1 MGRKKQPEE
10 HVNHERWL
18 ISYADFITL
27 LFAFFVVMYSISSV
41 NEGKYRV
48 LSESMVTAFGTPV
61 RSLEP
66 VQIGELVREP
76 PSDLDAALKNPSA
89 RTKYHGSEE
98 QYTVLE
104 ADVVELSE
112 DQAGLEDGL
121 EEGLEAVAAEIDEK
135 LKDFVDVGSVGITAV
150 GDKLEVEVTSRVL
163 FDSGSSDLTDKAR
176 PLLKELAFVLKHLD
190 YDIQVKGYTDT
201 VPIQTYL
208 YPSNWELS
216 AARAATVVRLFSELE
231 VSPER
236 MVSMGYGEFH
246 PVASN
251 DTAEGRAK
259 NRRVVIVVQAD
270 PERKMPEDSIDDEV
284 VEPEPAE
291 DTVDD
296 SELLES
302 QPALAA
308 AEPVSEAGAA
318 AGK

>member
-48 LSESMVTAFGTPV
+48 LSTSMVTAFGTPV

-66 VQIGELVREP
+66 IQVGELVRDKPKGLDEAFKNL
-76 PSDLDAALKNPSA
+76 SAIAEYGTSDEQYDEVEADLDEP
-89 RTKYHGSEE
+89 
-98 QYTVLE
+98 
-104 ADVVELSE
+104 SE
-112 DQAGLEDGL
+112 DPAGLA
-121 EEGLEAVAAEIDEK
+121 AVAAEIDEK
-135 LKDFVDVGSVGITAV
+135 LKDFVDVGSVGITTA

-163 FDSGSSDLTDKAR
+163 FDSGSSALTANAR

-201 VPIQTYL
+201 VPIQTYI

-270 PERKMPEDSIDDEV
+270 PERKMPEDNIDDEV
-284 VEPEPAE
+284 VEPETAE
-291 DTVDD
+291 DMLED
-296 SELLES
+296 SELLAS

>member
-48 LSESMVTAFGTPV
+48 LSTSMVTAFGTPV

-66 VQIGELVREP
+66 IQVGELVRDKPKGLDEAFKKLSAIAESGTSDEQYDGVEADAGEP
-76 PSDLDAALKNPSA
+76 
-89 RTKYHGSEE
+89 SEE
-98 QYTVLE
+98 P
-104 ADVVELSE
+104 A
-112 DQAGLEDGL
+112 
-121 EEGLEAVAAEIDEK
+121 GLEAVAAEIDEK

-163 FDSGSSDLTDKAR
+163 FDSGSSDLTDRAR

-270 PERKMPEDSIDDEV
+270 PERKMPEDNIDDEV

-291 DTVDD
+291 DTLDD

>member
-48 LSESMVTAFGTPV
+48 LSTSMVTAFGTPV

-66 VQIGELVREP
+66 IQVGELVRDKPKGLDEAFKNLSAIADYST
-76 PSDLDAALKNPSA
+76 SDE
-89 RTKYHGSEE
+89 KYAG
-98 QYTVLE
+98 VE
-104 ADVVELSE
+104 ADAVESSE
-112 DQAGLEDGL
+112 DQAGLED
-121 EEGLEAVAAEIDEK
+121 GLEAVAAEIDEK

-163 FDSGSSDLTDKAR
+163 FDSGSSALTANAR

-308 AEPVSEAGAA
+308 AESVSEAGAA

>member
-1 MGRKKQPEE
+1 M
-10 HVNHERWL
+10 
-18 ISYADFITL
+18 
-27 LFAFFVVMYSISSV
+27 
-41 NEGKYRV
+41 
-48 LSESMVTAFGTPV
+48 
-61 RSLEP
+61 
-66 VQIGELVREP
+66 
-76 PSDLDAALKNPSA
+76 
-89 RTKYHGSEE
+89 
-98 QYTVLE
+98 
-104 ADVVELSE
+104 
-112 DQAGLEDGL
+112 
-121 EEGLEAVAAEIDEK
+121 
-135 LKDFVDVGSVGITAV
+135 
-150 GDKLEVEVTSRVL
+150 TSRVL
-163 FDSGSSDLTDKAR
+163 FDSGSSALTANAR

-296 SELLES
+296 SELLAS

>member
-48 LSESMVTAFGTPV
+48 LSTSMVTAFGTPV

-66 VQIGELVREP
+66 IQVGELVRDKPKGLDEAFKNL
-76 PSDLDAALKNPSA
+76 SAIAEYGTSDEQYDEVEADLDEP
-89 RTKYHGSEE
+89 
-98 QYTVLE
+98 
-104 ADVVELSE
+104 SE
-112 DQAGLEDGL
+112 DPAGLA
-121 EEGLEAVAAEIDEK
+121 AVAAEIDEK
-135 LKDFVDVGSVGITAV
+135 LKDFVDVGSVGITTA

-163 FDSGSSDLTDKAR
+163 FDSGSSALTANAR

-190 YDIQVKGYTDT
+190 DDLQVKGYTDT
-201 VPIQTYL
+201 VPIQTYI

-270 PERKMPEDSIDDEV
+270 PERKMPEDNIDDEV
-284 VEPEPAE
+284 VEPETAE
-291 DTVDD
+291 DMLED
-296 SELLES
+296 SELLAS

>member
-48 LSESMVTAFGTPV
+48 LSTSMVTAFGTPV

-66 VQIGELVREP
+66 IQVGELVRDKPKGLDEAFKNL
-76 PSDLDAALKNPSA
+76 SAIAEYGTSDEQYDEVEADLDEP
-89 RTKYHGSEE
+89 
-98 QYTVLE
+98 
-104 ADVVELSE
+104 SE
-112 DQAGLEDGL
+112 DPAGLA
-121 EEGLEAVAAEIDEK
+121 AVAAEIDEK
-135 LKDFVDVGSVGITAV
+135 LKDFVDVGSVGITTA

-270 PERKMPEDSIDDEV
+270 PERKMPEDNIDDEV
-284 VEPEPAE
+284 VEPETAE
-291 DTVDD
+291 DMLED
-296 SELLES
+296 SELLAS

>member
-48 LSESMVTAFGTPV
+48 LSTSMVTAFGTPV

-66 VQIGELVREP
+66 IQVGELVRDKPKGLDEAFKNL
-76 PSDLDAALKNPSA
+76 SAIAEYGTSDEQYDEVEADLDEP
-89 RTKYHGSEE
+89 
-98 QYTVLE
+98 
-104 ADVVELSE
+104 SE
-112 DQAGLEDGL
+112 DPAGLA
-121 EEGLEAVAAEIDEK
+121 AVAAEIDEK
-135 LKDFVDVGSVGITAV
+135 LKDFVDVGSVGITTA

-163 FDSGSSDLTDKAR
+163 FDSGSSALTANAR

-201 VPIQTYL
+201 VPIQTYI

-291 DTVDD
+291 DKVDD
-296 SELLES
+296 SELLAS

-308 AEPVSEAGAA
+308 AESVSEAGAA